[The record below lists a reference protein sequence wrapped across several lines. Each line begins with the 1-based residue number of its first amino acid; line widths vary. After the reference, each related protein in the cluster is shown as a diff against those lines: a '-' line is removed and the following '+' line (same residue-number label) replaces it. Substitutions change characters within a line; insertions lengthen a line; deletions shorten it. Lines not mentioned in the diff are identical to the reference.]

1 MQASNPD
8 FEKLCDDSDST
19 LSDAM
24 ETVFLMNT
32 EDAYMIWRHISIPLS
47 YKYDLSYMIDDIL
60 NLIEQLQKEMCGTKY
75 ISWLP
80 DTFRSDWKVE
90 WKNGKLIIYAEWYNI
105 TGGLEKI
112 LNKDNCLQMNIDDFL
127 KEWKKILETIYYSLK
142 QCNYT
147 ENQIYNMKRLFFQLN
162 NIQEYGTLYT
172 K

>member
-1 MQASNPD
+1 M
-8 FEKLCDDSDST
+8 
-19 LSDAM
+19 
-24 ETVFLMNT
+24 
-32 EDAYMIWRHISIPLS
+32 
-47 YKYDLSYMIDDIL
+47 
-60 NLIEQLQKEMCGTKY
+60 
-75 ISWLP
+75 
-80 DTFRSDWKVE
+80 E